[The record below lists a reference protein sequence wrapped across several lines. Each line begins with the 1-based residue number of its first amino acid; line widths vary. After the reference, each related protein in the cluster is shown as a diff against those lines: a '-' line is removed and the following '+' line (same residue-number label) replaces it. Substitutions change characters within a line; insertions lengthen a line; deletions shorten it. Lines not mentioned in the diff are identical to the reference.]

1 MRKKIGVMGLSVV
14 MTLALAACG
23 SSGGKD
29 GGSGASPSASAA
41 ASGNSKDKV
50 KLSFWSVDRT
60 DIDYTKEQIAKF
72 QAENPNIEIDYVVKT
87 EEYNQAIDLAF
98 ASAQSPDIFRTKENT
113 IQTFYKKGYMEP
125 LDSYFDDAFKSKF
138 TQLKDL
144 NVFDGKWYS
153 FPNYGYTMRLVY
165 NVDLF
170 EKAGIKNPPSTLQEM
185 VETAKKLTAVGK
197 ADGAYGFALNFKS
210 PASAFDRSARA
221 IAELN
226 GYGGFGFDF
235 KTGRFDVSGFKPVV
249 EAFRQMYTD
258 GSTLPGME
266 SLDIDPLRAQF
277 AEGKIGMYI
286 SFSSEPGVYKNQ
298 FPAKIRWA
306 AAQVPTYDG
315 TVRGASGF
323 LGGQWLSISKQ
334 SKHKEEAAKFLK
346 FMYGDQI
353 LTDYH
358 EKGFGLTMVSS
369 VLSKAKNADIAGIEG
384 FKPTKYDGA
393 WPIQPTVAVQGAKYQ
408 DEFFKYML
416 QGGDLDKMIA
426 DLNKRYNEG
435 LDKAIA
441 AKEVD
446 VKPDPSFDPKNL
458 QNMYVK

>member
-1 MRKKIGVMGLSVV
+1 MRKKIGYTGLAVLMS
-14 MTLALAACG
+14 LALAACN
-23 SSGGKD
+23 SSGGT
-29 GGSGASPSASAA
+29 GGTDGASPDASANKKG
-41 ASGNSKDKV
+41 SEDKV
-50 KLSFWSVDRT
+50 KLEFWSVDRT
-60 DIDYTKEQIAKF
+60 DADYTREKIAKF
-72 QAENPNIEIDYVVKT
+72 QAENPEIEINYVVKT

-98 ASAQSPDIFRTKENT
+98 ASSQSPDIFRVKENT
-113 IQTFYKKGYMEP
+113 IQTFYKKGYLEP
-125 LDSYFDDAFKSKF
+125 LDDYFNAEFKNKF
-138 TQLKDL
+138 TPLKDL
-144 NVFDGKWYS
+144 NLFDGKMYS

-185 VETAKKLTAVGK
+185 VETAKKLTAAGK

-226 GYGGFGFDF
+226 GYGGYGFDF
-235 KTGRFDVSGFKPVV
+235 KTGRFDVSGFKPIV
-249 EAFRQMYTD
+249 EAFRQMQVD

-286 SFSSEPGVYKNQ
+286 SFSSEPGVYQNQ

-306 AAQVPTYDG
+306 AAQVPTFDG

-323 LGGQWLSISKQ
+323 LGGQWLSISKN
-334 SKHKEEAAKFLK
+334 SKHKKEAAKFLN
-346 FMYGDQI
+346 FMYGEQI
-353 LTDYH
+353 LLDYQ
-358 EKGFGLTMVSS
+358 EKGFGISMVPS
-369 VLSKAKNADIAGIEG
+369 VLSKAKKADIKG
-384 FKPTKYDGA
+384 FEWFVPTKYDGA
-393 WPIQPTVAVQGAKYQ
+393 WPIQPTVAIQGEKYQ
-408 DEFFKYML
+408 DAFFKYML
-416 QGGDLDKMIA
+416 QGGDLDKIIA
-426 DLNKRYNEG
+426 DLNKRYNEA

-458 QNMYVK
+458 QNMLVK